1 MERPMHASDD
11 VDRDQNVPRMIAVG
25 VGLAILVVAGVTL
38 AYSGLWAPPAT
49 AMHTASAATTH

>member
-1 MERPMHASDD
+1 MHASDD